1 MVIDWDY
8 MPIIRCVLDEKHADF
23 QWGFDESVR
32 EARHKYKK
40 AHWFEVPDTREGW
53 AQAVEK
59 IETMAFEKKFKNE
72 L

>member
-1 MVIDWDY
+1 MGD
-8 MPIIRCVLDEKHADF
+8 
-23 QWGFDESVR
+23 DESVR

-59 IETMAFEKKFKNE
+59 IEVMAYEKNLKKIF
-72 L
+72 